1 MASDGGL
8 LGLGVGILAAGA
20 ATAAGVAADRLLK
33 ARRTAIEL
41 GLEVDYDDIPDHEDV
56 VISDAVPLHVEIDDP
71 VGAKM
76 GERPTVVLS
85 HGYTQHHG
93 VWHFQRKALREA
105 GFRVVLWDH
114 RGHGLSERGEESSYT
129 IAQLGRDLHAVI
141 TEAAPDGPLI
151 LIGHSMGG
159 MAMMAMA
166 EQFPEIIRE
175 RVVGAGFVCTSS
187 GALSTLDFGLGKQV
201 GAAVHR
207 LGPGTVAPVSAR
219 QSTVERVL
227 ELGKDVE
234 SYLVHRYSFGS
245 DVPMAVVRY
254 TADMIFETP
263 MSVISA
269 FMPTLVDHERT
280 DVLAEFDGIETLV
293 IHGQQDRIVPRAHAD
308 VMVAKM
314 PHAEYIVVENS
325 GHMLPL
331 EHPEIVNTE
340 IVALAERA
348 SRAVVEPPSKRRS
361 TVPRTV
367 TDLRPRRK
375 GVLEKK
381 QKAAR

>member
-56 VISDAVPLHVEIDDP
+56 VISDAVPLHMEIDDP
-71 VGAKM
+71 VGAKI

-114 RGHGLSERGEESSYT
+114 RGHGLSEQGEESSYT

-207 LGPGTVAPVSAR
+207 LGPGTVARLSAR

-280 DVLAEFDGIETLV
+280 EVLAEFDGIETLV

>member
-41 GLEVDYDDIPDHEDV
+41 GLEVEYDDIPDHEDV

-71 VGAKM
+71 VGAKI

-114 RGHGLSERGEESSYT
+114 RGHGLSEQGEESSYT

-151 LIGHSMGG
+151 LMGHSMGG

-207 LGPGTVAPVSAR
+207 LGPGTVARLSAR

>member
-56 VISDAVPLHVEIDDP
+56 VISDAVPLHMEIDDP
-71 VGAKM
+71 VGAKI

-114 RGHGLSERGEESSYT
+114 RGHGLSEQGEESSYT

-207 LGPGTVAPVSAR
+207 LGPGTVARLSAR

>member
-56 VISDAVPLHVEIDDP
+56 VISDAVPLHMEIDDP
-71 VGAKM
+71 VGAKI

-114 RGHGLSERGEESSYT
+114 RGHGLSEQGEESSYT

-207 LGPGTVAPVSAR
+207 LGPGTVARLSAR

-227 ELGKDVE
+227 EIGKDVE

>member
-71 VGAKM
+71 VGAKI
-76 GERPTVVLS
+76 GEQPTVVLS

-114 RGHGLSERGEESSYT
+114 RGHGLSEQGEESSYT

-207 LGPGTVAPVSAR
+207 LGPGTVARLSAR

-227 ELGKDVE
+227 EIGKDVE

>member
-71 VGAKM
+71 VGAKI

-114 RGHGLSERGEESSYT
+114 RGHGLSEQGEESSYT

-207 LGPGTVAPVSAR
+207 LGPGTVARLSAR

-227 ELGKDVE
+227 EIGKDVE

>member
-71 VGAKM
+71 VGAKI

-114 RGHGLSERGEESSYT
+114 RGHGLSEQGEESSYT

-151 LIGHSMGG
+151 LMGHSMGG

-207 LGPGTVAPVSAR
+207 LGPGTVARLSAR

-280 DVLAEFDGIETLV
+280 EVLAEFDGIETLV

-331 EHPEIVNTE
+331 EHPEVVNTE

>member
-71 VGAKM
+71 VGAKI

-114 RGHGLSERGEESSYT
+114 RGHGLSEQGEESSYT

-207 LGPGTVAPVSAR
+207 LGPGTVARLSAR

-280 DVLAEFDGIETLV
+280 EVLAEFDGIETLV

>member
-71 VGAKM
+71 VGAKI

-114 RGHGLSERGEESSYT
+114 RGHGLSEQGEESSYT

-207 LGPGTVAPVSAR
+207 LGPGTVARLSAR

>member
-71 VGAKM
+71 VGAKI

-114 RGHGLSERGEESSYT
+114 RGHGLSEQGEESSYT

-151 LIGHSMGG
+151 LMGHSMGG

-207 LGPGTVAPVSAR
+207 LGPGTVARLSAR

>member
-56 VISDAVPLHVEIDDP
+56 VISDAVPLHMEIDDP
-71 VGAKM
+71 VGAKI

-114 RGHGLSERGEESSYT
+114 RGHGLSEQGEESSYT

-207 LGPGTVAPVSAR
+207 LGPGTVARLSAR

-367 TDLRPRRK
+367 TDLRPRRQ

>member
-71 VGAKM
+71 VGAKI

-207 LGPGTVAPVSAR
+207 LGPGTVARLSAR

>member
-41 GLEVDYDDIPDHEDV
+41 GLEVEYDDIPDHEDV

-71 VGAKM
+71 VGAKI

-114 RGHGLSERGEESSYT
+114 RGHGLSEQGEESSYT

-207 LGPGTVAPVSAR
+207 LGPGTVARLSAR